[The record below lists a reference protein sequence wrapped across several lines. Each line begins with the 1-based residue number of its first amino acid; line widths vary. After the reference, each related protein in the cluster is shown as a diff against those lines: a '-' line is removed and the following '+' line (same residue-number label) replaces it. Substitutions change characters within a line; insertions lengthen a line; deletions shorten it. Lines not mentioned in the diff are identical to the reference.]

1 MGEDVHQ
8 KTSQL
13 IVNIHETEESMLLKL
28 NIVYVQLGIKNLGDK
43 EGGGADLK

>member
-1 MGEDVHQ
+1 MGEDVHP

-28 NIVYVQLGIKNLGDK
+28 HIVYVRLGVKNLGDK